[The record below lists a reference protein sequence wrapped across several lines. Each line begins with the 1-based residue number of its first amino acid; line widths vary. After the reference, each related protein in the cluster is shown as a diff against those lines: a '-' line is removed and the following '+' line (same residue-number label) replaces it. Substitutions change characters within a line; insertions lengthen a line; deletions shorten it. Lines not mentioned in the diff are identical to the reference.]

1 MKLLMKRMV
10 MLGSAVLSCGALG
23 AQAPADSMDVLR
35 SFQAA
40 TRHVAEQVLPV
51 VVEIDTVAEV
61 ERSNRQLP
69 SEFFFGRPGSDDDDK
84 NRPLLQ
90 RGLGSGIIVRRSENQ
105 VYVLTNNHVVGNAG
119 EITVTLYDGREYQ
132 AELVGDDENRDLAL
146 VRFETS
152 ENVPV
157 ATLGDSRSVQVGDL
171 VFAVGNPLGF
181 ASTIT
186 SGIVSAVER
195 NGPAGGNGPLLTN
208 YIQTDAAINRGNSG
222 GPLVNLNGEVVGINT
237 WIASRSG
244 GSIGLGFAIPINNAS
259 RAIDQI
265 IATGRVEYGWLGVS
279 IGDVPRDA
287 HSLGT
292 RWGALVSSVFD
303 GSPADRAGIQPGD
316 VIVTLNDRAVREGDD
331 LLNLVTALEPG
342 DRGQIRL
349 MRGGRTIELAVR
361 TSRRPD
367 SDKQV
372 GKSWPG
378 MSVVE
383 VTDDLRRRFALS
395 PKSGDVVIGRV
406 IGDSPAA
413 AAGFRSGDMIEAV
426 NGTRVR
432 TLAEFYVALNGPQ
445 DEVVLRIRRGE
456 DQLILGLVK

>member
-1 MKLLMKRMV
+1 MKLLLQRMV
-10 MLGSAVLSCGALG
+10 MLGLACSSFGVLG
-23 AQAPADSMDVLR
+23 AQAPADSIDVLR
-35 SFQAA
+35 SFQDA
-40 TRHVAEQVLPV
+40 TRYVAEQVLPV
-51 VVEIDTVAEV
+51 VVEIDTIAEV
-61 ERSNRQLP
+61 ERRTMRLP
-69 SEFFFGRPGSDDDDK
+69 LEFFDRDDE

-90 RGLGSGIIVRRSENQ
+90 RGLGSGIIVRRIENE
-105 VYVLTNNHVVGNAG
+105 VYVLTNDHVVGNAG
-119 EITVTLYDGREYQ
+119 EITVTLYDGREYR

-146 VRFETS
+146 VRFHTS

-157 ATLGDSRSVQVGDL
+157 ATLGDSRNVQVGDL

-195 NGPAGGNGPLLTN
+195 NGPVGGNGPLLTN

-244 GSIGLGFAIPINNAS
+244 GNIGLGFAIPINNAS
-259 RAIDQI
+259 RVIDQI
-265 IATGRVEYGWLGVS
+265 IATGGVEYSWLGVS

-292 RWGALVSSVFD
+292 RRGALVSSVFA

-316 VIVTLNDRAVREGDD
+316 VIVALNDRAVREGDD

-349 MRGGRTIELAVR
+349 MRSGRAIELAVR

-367 SDKQV
+367 SDEHV

-383 VTDDLRRRFALS
+383 VTDDLRRRFSLS

-406 IGDSPAA
+406 IADSPAA

-426 NGTRVR
+426 DGTRVR
-432 TLAEFYVALNGPQ
+432 SLAEFYTALNGPQ

>member
-1 MKLLMKRMV
+1 MKRMV
-10 MLGSAVLSCGALG
+10 MLGLVVLSCGVLG

-35 SFQAA
+35 SFQEA

-51 VVEIDTVAEV
+51 VVEIDTISEV
-61 ERSNRQLP
+61 ERHNMQLP
-69 SEFFFGRPGSDDDDK
+69 LEFFFGRPGSDDDDHK
-84 NRPLLQ
+84 SRPLLQ
-90 RGLGSGIIVRRSENQ
+90 RGLGSGIIVRRTDNE
-105 VYVLTNNHVVGNAG
+105 VYVLTNNHVIGNADK
-119 EITVTLYDGREYQ
+119 ITVTLYDGREYQ

-146 VRFETS
+146 IRFQTS

-157 ATLGDSRSVQVGDL
+157 ATLGDSRNVQVGDL

-195 NGPAGGNGPLLTN
+195 DGPGGRNAPLLNN

-222 GPLVNLNGEVVGINT
+222 GPLVNLSGEVVGINT

-244 GSIGLGFAIPINNAS
+244 GSIGLGFAIPVNNAS
-259 RAIDQI
+259 RSIDQI

-279 IGDVPRDA
+279 MGDVPRDA

-292 RWGALVSSVFD
+292 RGALISSVFD

-316 VIVTLNDRAVREGDD
+316 IIVAVNDLPVREGED
-331 LLNLVTALEPG
+331 LLNVVTTLEPG
-342 DRGQIRL
+342 DRGRIRL
-349 MRGGRTIELAVR
+349 MRDGRTIELTVR
-361 TSRRPD
+361 TSSRPN
-367 SDKQV
+367 SDEQL
-372 GKSWPG
+372 GRSWPG

-395 PKSGDVVIGRV
+395 SKSGDVVIGRV
-406 IGDSPAA
+406 IADSPAA